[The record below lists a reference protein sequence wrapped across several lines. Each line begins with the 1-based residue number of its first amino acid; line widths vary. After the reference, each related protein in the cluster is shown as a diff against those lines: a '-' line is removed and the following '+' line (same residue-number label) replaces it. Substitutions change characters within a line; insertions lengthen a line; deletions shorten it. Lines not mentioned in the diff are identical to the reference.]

1 MTDIS
6 DTSGQEM
13 PIKVYTTVP
22 CPFCNQAKAL
32 LDARGYEYEEI
43 DMARDPEGREELVE
57 LTGRMTFPQIV
68 VRGRSIGG
76 FQELLAA
83 HRAGT
88 LAQLLDA
95 EAAA

>member
-6 DTSGQEM
+6 DTGARDT
-13 PIKVYTTVP
+13 PIKLYTTDL
-22 CPFCNQAKAL
+22 CAYCNQAKAL

-43 DMARDPEGREELVE
+43 DMSRDAEARDELVAR
-57 LTGRMTFPQIV
+57 TGRFTFPQIV
-68 VRGRSIGG
+68 VGDRPVGG

-88 LAQLLDA
+88 LAQVLDA
-95 EAAA
+95 EAA

>member
-6 DTSGQEM
+6 DSGTQGT
-13 PIKVYTTVP
+13 PIKVYTTDP
-22 CPFCNQAKAL
+22 CPFCSQAKAL
-32 LDARGYEYEEI
+32 LDARGYEYEVI
-43 DMARDPEGREELVE
+43 DMARDPEGREELVA

-68 VRGRSIGG
+68 VRGRSVGG

-88 LAQLLDA
+88 LAQVLEE
-95 EAAA
+95 EAA